1 MIASIQSLKFWEGSG
16 VEGTGIWIGAVV
28 FARVFAF
35 SEGTRKWRHRSAGR
49 GRRGPCR
56 GLPIL
61 VGSSRPHFSGVLTVI
76 LFLILFFFRSNF
88 LFPLGCVLF
97 EQPDSSASTNNLT
110 PVANTVMYRVREKN
124 KHSIIQ

>member
-1 MIASIQSLKFWEGSG
+1 MIASIWGLKFWEGSG

-35 SEGTRKWRHRSAGR
+35 SEGTQKWRHRSAGG
-49 GRRGPCR
+49 GRRGPWFAY
-56 GLPIL
+56 
-61 VGSSRPHFSGVLTVI
+61 FSGFLASPFLRSTYSYFI
-76 LFLILFFFRSNF
+76 FNSLFLSQQF
-88 LFPLGCVLF
+88 LFPLGRVLF